1 MKSWHTYVIVGVA
14 LVSVLTVP
22 FFALRSADASN
33 GWQNLLKEKRTIA
46 TQLCVAMVR
55 SGAYTQ
61 LDDNA
66 LSDYCIKVA
75 SHLGDS
81 NYDHTD

>member
-1 MKSWHTYVIVGVA
+1 MKAITLSTIA
-14 LVSVLTVP
+14 LMAAALCAGIIATFTVLQP
-22 FFALRSADASN
+22 AGASN
-33 GWQNLLKEKRTIA
+33 QWLLKEKRSIA

-55 SGAYTQ
+55 SGAYTGY
-61 LDDNA
+61 DDNQ

-81 NYDHTD
+81 RYDHTD